1 MTTAMATAHGGDGIT
16 CPALG
21 IAELKVRFRCDDPRF
36 SHVAAGGDRWRRGD
50 CRCRDLGRGS
60 RFSAR
65 RAVLRACVRSGRGD
79 GFLERSADQHPK
91 MKETT
96 MSATRSV
103 RRSGNTTVSSPQRG
117 ATVPRHSARAMTRGK
132 GLASS

>member
-1 MTTAMATAHGGDGIT
+1 MAAAMATAHDGDGIT
-16 CPALG
+16 RPVRV
-21 IAELKVRFRCDDPRF
+21 IAELKVRFRCDDPRY
-36 SHVAAGGDRWRRGD
+36 SHVAAGGDRWRRDD
-50 CRCRDLGRGS
+50 CRCRDLGRGG

-65 RAVLRACVRSGRGD
+65 GAALRARVRSGRGD
-79 GFLERSADQHPK
+79 GFLERSADKHPK

-117 ATVPRHSARAMTRGK
+117 ATAPRHSARAMTRGK
-132 GLASS
+132 ELAFS